1 MAELMSQAEIDE
13 LLKSTVGGSDS
24 GAEEVIEADEAPE
37 TSKSGKRS
45 KTFSAPKKKELRFH
59 FPYQSPILKSENYVF
74 NPDPEGEPPHDK
86 PVVRTISNFVE
97 YLKSRNQQF
106 A

>member
-13 LLKSTVGGSDS
+13 LLKSTVGGDG
-24 GAEEVIEADEAPE
+24 GAEETVEEE
-37 TSKSGKRS
+37 GSQESSKISKRM

-59 FPYQSPILKSENYVF
+59 FPYQSPVLKSEHYVF
-74 NPDPEGEPPHDK
+74 NPDPGHEPPRDR
-86 PVVRTISNFVE
+86 PVVRTLSNFME
-97 YLKSRNQQF
+97 YLKNRNQQF

>member
-13 LLKSTVGGSDS
+13 LLKSTVGGDSSPEESAESDDS
-24 GAEEVIEADEAPE
+24 QES
-37 TSKSGKRS
+37 SKVGKRS

-59 FPYQSPILKSENYVF
+59 FPYQSPILKSEHYVF
-74 NPDPEGEPPHDK
+74 NPDPEREPPEDK
-86 PVVRTISNFVE
+86 PVVRTLSNFME
-97 YLKSRNQQF
+97 YLRSRNQQF